1 MIDKDFLQLPYRPNA
16 GLVLL
21 NKSGEIFAGKRIDTP
36 DAWQMPQGGVDKGE
50 SSEAAALRELA
61 EETGVSADLVEI
73 LAKTGDWLKYD
84 FPPEVAR
91 KLFTTKKGKA
101 KFRGQQ
107 QRWYLLRFLG
117 ADDQVNIHTAEP
129 EFSEWR
135 WMQPE
140 TLLTHIVPFKRDIY
154 RSVFAEFNDWLS

>member
-1 MIDKDFLQLPYRPNA
+1 MTDDAFLALPYRPNA

-36 DAWQMPQGGVDKGE
+36 DAWQMPQGGIDKGE
-50 SSEAAALRELA
+50 SAEAAALRELA
-61 EETGVSADLVEI
+61 EETGVAPELVEI

-84 FPPEVAR
+84 FPPEVAL
-91 KLFTTKKGKA
+91 KLFTNKKGKA
-101 KFRGQQ
+101 KYRGQQ
-107 QRWYLLRFLG
+107 QRWYLMRFLG
-117 ADDQVNIHTAEP
+117 EDDQVNIETEEP

-135 WMQPE
+135 WMQPD

-154 RSVFAEFNDWLS
+154 RSVFAEFKNWL